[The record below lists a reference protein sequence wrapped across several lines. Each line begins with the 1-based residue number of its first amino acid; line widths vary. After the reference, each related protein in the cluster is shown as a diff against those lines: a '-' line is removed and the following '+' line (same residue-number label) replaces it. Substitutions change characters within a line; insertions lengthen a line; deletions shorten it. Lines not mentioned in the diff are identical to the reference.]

1 MNTNIDCIVVWISY
15 IYNLNFDY
23 SLKIVK
29 DNNYIDKMIN
39 LVKYK
44 KEKTYIAMQKTL
56 VNVHEYIN
64 SKIK

>member
-44 KEKTYIAMQKTL
+44 NEKTYIAMQKIL
-56 VNVHEYIN
+56 VNVHEHIN

>member
-44 KEKTYIAMQKTL
+44 KEKTYIAMQKIL